1 MDADAQLSAVGTVE
15 HNLGVNV
22 ISTHT
27 LQGRTY
33 KIESKIDSSAR
44 KEVVLDVLTDYPNHS
59 EVFSSIHSSRVVVR
73 REHEAEVLQ
82 VHL

>member
-1 MDADAQLSAVGTVE
+1 LALLSIIQV
-15 HNLGVNV
+15 
-22 ISTHT
+22 SMSYQPT

-33 KIESKIDSSAR
+33 KIESNIDSSAR

-59 EVFSSIHSSRVVVR
+59 EVFSSINSSRVVAR

>member
-1 MDADAQLSAVGTVE
+1 MALLSIIQV
-15 HNLGVNV
+15 
-22 ISTHT
+22 SMSYQPT

-33 KIESKIDSSAR
+33 KIESNIDSSAR

-59 EVFSSIHSSRVVVR
+59 EVFSSINSSRVVVR